1 MVSTTTP
8 PMTCAVCA
16 EPATTHCGGC
26 ANEESTKD
34 LGHHTPPLYCSTACQ
49 QSDWNSHKKLCKLKQ
64 AQTKLFRVGEIL
76 KEVFLATREEASSPR
91 VIKVE
96 RSEVDRLHV
105 FAASTKSIAEAQA
118 YPFSAALPDGGPEV
132 KHAVLSLGGGG
143 DALSGMMYQLAKELL
158 KGKSS
163 SQPMERCGLANIV

>member
-1 MVSTTTP
+1 
-8 PMTCAVCA
+8 MTCAVCA

-26 ANEESTKD
+26 ASEELTKI
-34 LGHHTPPLYCSTACQ
+34 LGHHTPTFYCGVACQ
-49 QSDWNSHKKLCKLKQ
+49 HIDWASHKKLCKLTQ
-64 AQTKLFRVGEIL
+64 AHIKLFRAGEL
-76 KEVFLATREEASSPR
+76 LQEVFLATREEAFEGSVSR
-91 VIKVE
+91 VE
-96 RSEVDRLHV
+96 RWEEDGRLHV
-105 FAASTKSIAEAQA
+105 FGRPAREALSEVQAA
-118 YPFSAALPDGGPEV
+118 PFLTALPDGGPEV